1 MVSRRKITSSE
12 AASTGSIEPMQ
23 QYLFDSDLNLS
34 FLSEDFSSEESDDC
48 LDKRILSETY
58 EEVIIEPD
66 EDLECDKPVP
76 LIYY

>member
-12 AASTGSIEPMQ
+12 AASTGSIEPKQ

-48 LDKRILSETY
+48 LDERILSETY
-58 EEVIIEPD
+58 EEVIIEHD
-66 EDLECDKPVP
+66 EDLECDEPVP